1 MNASDV
7 AVFAITDYWT
17 FDGFKKLM
25 EVNAELPADKR
36 LGKTVL
42 PGIELRFDILTDEED
57 PSDKTRVNFQVIF
70 NDDDGYGLYRI
81 NQFYSQLKLSSTPK
95 VISKDSFVEIAKDY
109 PDDVLEKLVGKNR
122 KQCQQE
128 DYLIAGYKSCYVSY
142 DCLDGILKNPELR
155 NNLFIVVPWDKY
167 GGIGKIDPILRDDIK
182 KKLTK
187 LANALESTKDDTIR
201 LFLLDKELLAT
212 KSWAGSW
219 KQFLDNDEKP
229 CVCGSDAKNVENVGV
244 FPNAKA
250 CWIKADTTFEG
261 LKQVMFE
268 PRDRVYV
275 GSDDPSAYKY
285 SVIDSFSVSAEN
297 DAFFFKGVGEI
308 QFNAGLN
315 CVAGPRGA
323 GKSTFLDVIA
333 MSLGYSDVLNEDRN
347 NYAGFFF
354 RAHDRNI
361 VNATVRHSSIGGR
374 KELSADTAKDS
385 GFLFDYYYQK
395 HIGCLAD
402 PNNEEI
408 LSRFLF
414 EKIFKEGQGLD
425 SVFDELGEKR
435 DEFVSKLAI
444 NRETSVACEKEI
456 AKESDV
462 RAKITDKTNR
472 AQFLSQEEIKHLLKE
487 RGKII
492 KLREQVRRIK
502 TRIDK
507 ITEEPLVIKD
517 ALVDAAFFSD
527 LRLSLIDPEG
537 TIVPRAW
544 KELESDADG
553 FVASL
558 GKTKEG
564 IEVRVGD
571 FAEKVSKLAPTF
583 KFDEQLDDIW
593 DQIQAESKKKGI
605 AITKNDLERLD
616 TIQKEIAGLEKQL
629 ETIETQKNE
638 QKKLLDERR
647 NLLKEYNDYLNSVK
661 TNLEI
666 NFNELLK
673 KDGAILE
680 DTIRLELDISLSMES
695 YLTVIE
701 NQAQHEESE
710 RFPNKKS
717 LLELFKS
724 LGAEKVVRDLRNN
737 YFEDWTG
744 RGFGSGGLDYFKK
757 MINKEEVAMYLEEA
771 LPNLTSR
778 LTWRPDSSK
787 AFKQL
792 KNCSIGERGTAL
804 LSVILIAGREP
815 LIIDQP
821 EDDLDHFYLYK
832 TLTPIIKEVKKRRQ
846 LVFATHDAN
855 IVINGDAELI
865 LIVATEDGR
874 YGDVTTASIENLKA
888 REKVMDILEGGRDA
902 FRRREQKYNLAYRPS

>member
-1 MNASDV
+1 
-7 AVFAITDYWT
+7 
-17 FDGFKKLM
+17 
-25 EVNAELPADKR
+25 
-36 LGKTVL
+36 
-42 PGIELRFDILTDEED
+42 
-57 PSDKTRVNFQVIF
+57 
-70 NDDDGYGLYRI
+70 
-81 NQFYSQLKLSSTPK
+81 
-95 VISKDSFVEIAKDY
+95 
-109 PDDVLEKLVGKNR
+109 
-122 KQCQQE
+122 
-128 DYLIAGYKSCYVSY
+128 
-142 DCLDGILKNPELR
+142 
-155 NNLFIVVPWDKY
+155 
-167 GGIGKIDPILRDDIK
+167 
-182 KKLTK
+182 
-187 LANALESTKDDTIR
+187 
-201 LFLLDKELLAT
+201 
-212 KSWAGSW
+212 
-219 KQFLDNDEKP
+219 
-229 CVCGSDAKNVENVGV
+229 
-244 FPNAKA
+244 
-250 CWIKADTTFEG
+250 
-261 LKQVMFE
+261 
-268 PRDRVYV
+268 
-275 GSDDPSAYKY
+275 
-285 SVIDSFSVSAEN
+285 
-297 DAFFFKGVGEI
+297 
-308 QFNAGLN
+308 
-315 CVAGPRGA
+315 
-323 GKSTFLDVIA
+323 
-333 MSLGYSDVLNEDRN
+333 
-347 NYAGFFF
+347 
-354 RAHDRNI
+354 
-361 VNATVRHSSIGGR
+361 
-374 KELSADTAKDS
+374 
-385 GFLFDYYYQK
+385 
-395 HIGCLAD
+395 
-402 PNNEEI
+402 
-408 LSRFLF
+408 
-414 EKIFKEGQGLD
+414 
-425 SVFDELGEKR
+425 
-435 DEFVSKLAI
+435 
-444 NRETSVACEKEI
+444 
-456 AKESDV
+456 
-462 RAKITDKTNR
+462 
-472 AQFLSQEEIKHLLKE
+472 
-487 RGKII
+487 
-492 KLREQVRRIK
+492 
-502 TRIDK
+502 
-507 ITEEPLVIKD
+507 
-517 ALVDAAFFSD
+517 
-527 LRLSLIDPEG
+527 
-537 TIVPRAW
+537 
-544 KELESDADG
+544 LESDADG